1 MATATPAASKSKA
14 PIARSISLSEMPK
27 TEIEVFRYSRK
38 KWPSLSSPDPDN
50 GKVEK
55 QPGPNPPASL
65 HATTSASPQS
75 RFSHGEDRENS
86 STPGQ
91 QTNSPAKV
99 KAPVSLDRLSATD
112 PEAYNQR
119 ISSAG
124 LTQEII
130 DNFSPEIIL
139 ESSTSALPG
148 GVGSSQGELGT
159 CQDDITMEQLLGL
172 ELPSKRVT
180 DYFLNN
186 YLDAV
191 HWFMMIFHEPTF
203 RSSYERLMAS
213 RRFPRTKSNQ
223 VIFILL
229 VLSMGAHYA
238 SDEDVRQKFPTFQL
252 ETFRK
257 LSLKKVEDSMH
268 SVYDAAELESVQV
281 CTLLAS
287 YYVYYGRPNLAF
299 VVLGAGMRCAQ
310 LMLLHRESAWRGL
323 SEIAKEERRRVF
335 WALFIFDRFAATIFG
350 RPCGI
355 PIGEIDI
362 KIPENIGDTT
372 VQHPS
377 FRSTATMPDGT
388 VEPVTTFAYLKY
400 KIKLYQISSPII
412 GDLYFHR
419 SSSVSEL
426 ALKVYRINKELSTF
440 FASLPPELKL
450 EDLCRNN
457 AEPLTA
463 NTRPFFL
470 QALALQIAYDNVQI
484 LLHRP
489 LLSQDLRNFKSDA
502 ATSGSQRSRYSSGQ
516 IDFGSDVKL
525 SHRHVHEILL
535 ASRDNCWESAI
546 RSSKLGEYRQCLIS
560 ARDSHAAAFLGI
572 NLFTAGMV
580 LCVVALSRPLSS
592 EAQMAK
598 QAVARIMSLS
608 RFLSGRALLSA
619 QTSKILK
626 DLIRLIG
633 EREIKAMLS
642 GSDTSQSM
650 ASLSGIRPREAA
662 GSSNATPGPAFG
674 DPEYPDEVAANPTT
688 TRIDDGSVP
697 VTIDQFET
705 TMDDFDFSGF
715 ENIDFNNGLLIMQQ
729 AMFPE
734 VPAPDPERP
743 NDDRTNQNVAQYGA
757 DNSYINQTAGN
768 DVGLLGADLNMMNT
782 VGQTWLWDSVAW

>member
-1 MATATPAASKSKA
+1 MSPTETQDTGQSENQNGIVPPGLHHATSSSPQ
-14 PIARSISLSEMPK
+14 P
-27 TEIEVFRYSRK
+27 RYS
-38 KWPSLSSPDPDN
+38 
-50 GKVEK
+50 
-55 QPGPNPPASL
+55 
-65 HATTSASPQS
+65 
-75 RFSHGEDRENS
+75 HGDDRETS

-99 KAPVSLDRLSATD
+99 KGPVSLDRLSATD

-124 LTQEII
+124 LTQEAAQII
-130 DNFSPEIIL
+130 DNFSPEIVL

-148 GVGSSQGELGT
+148 GLGGSQGVFGT
-159 CQDDITMEQLLGL
+159 SQDDITMEQLLGL

-180 DYFLNN
+180 DYFLNT

-191 HWFMMIFHEPTF
+191 HWFMMLFHEPTF
-203 RSSYERLMAS
+203 RSSYERLMAT
-213 RRFPRTKSNQ
+213 RRFSRSRSNQ

-238 SDEDVRQKFPTFQL
+238 SEDDVRQRFPTFQL
-252 ETFRK
+252 QTFRK

-268 SVYDAAELESVQV
+268 ALYDAADLESVQV
-281 CTLLAS
+281 CVLLGS
-287 YYVYYGRPNLAF
+287 YYVYYGHPNLAF
-299 VVLGAGMRCAQ
+299 VVLGAGLRCAQ

-335 WALFIFDRFAATIFG
+335 WALFIFDRFAATMFG
-350 RPCGI
+350 RPCGLSMD
-355 PIGEIDI
+355 EIDI

-419 SSSVSEL
+419 SRSVSEL
-426 ALKVYRINKELSTF
+426 ALKVYRIDKELSDF
-440 FASLPPELKL
+440 FSSLPPELKL
-450 EDLCRNN
+450 EDLCRNP
-457 AEPLTA
+457 AEPVTA
-463 NTRPFFL
+463 NSRPFIL

-489 LLSQDLRNFKSDA
+489 LLSQDLRNFKTDA
-502 ATSGSQRSRYSSGQ
+502 GTAGSQSSTYSSGQ
-516 IDFGSDVKL
+516 IDFANDNKL

-535 ASRDNCWESAI
+535 ASRDKCWESAI
-546 RSSKLGEYRQCLIS
+546 RSSKLGDYRQCLVS
-560 ARDSHAAAFLGI
+560 ARESHAAAFLGI

-580 LCVVALSRPLSS
+580 LCIVALSRPLSS

-608 RFLSGRALLSA
+608 RFLSDRALLSA

-633 EREIKAMLS
+633 EKEIKAMLS
-642 GSDTSQSM
+642 ESDNSQNM
-650 ASLSGIRPREAA
+650 ASLSGTKVRDAV
-662 GSSNATPGPAFG
+662 GSSAATPGPAFG
-674 DPEYPDEVAANPTT
+674 DPQYSEDVTANPTT
-688 TRIDDGSVP
+688 TRTEDESVP
-697 VTIDQFET
+697 F
-705 TMDDFDFSGF
+705 TMNQVQTSIGDFDFSGF

-734 VPAPDPERP
+734 VSETDMERS
-743 NDDRTNQNVAQYGA
+743 NGDGINQNVAPYGA
-757 DNSYINQTAGN
+757 DNSYVNQTGGS
-768 DVGLLGADLNMMNT
+768 DMGLLGPDLSVVNT
-782 VGQTWLWDSVAW
+782 VGQTWLWDSATW